1 MAGSLSSHT
10 HTGNG
15 LEKDRLPRHVAII
28 MDGNGRW
35 AQRRSL
41 GRVEGHKR
49 GKDAVE
55 TVVETCREIGIEYV
69 TLYAFSTENWQRPP
83 TEVRALMALLQRY
96 LRNELQQMMKKNVRL
111 RAVGDLD
118 RLPPKVRDSLEAVI
132 SATRNNTG
140 LTVILALSY
149 GAREELV
156 HAARTLAAAVQQGEL
171 SPQDITEQH
180 LTQALWTADIPDP
193 DFLIRTSG
201 EFRLSNFLLW
211 QMAYTE
217 LYVTDTLWPDFTRDE
232 FLRALANYQS
242 RERRFGRTAEQQLA
256 SEPRRATR

>member
-1 MAGSLSSHT
+1 MTRSLSPSNT
-10 HTGNG
+10 INDG

-49 GKDAVE
+49 GREAVE
-55 TVVETCREIGIEYV
+55 TVVETCREIGIDYV

-96 LRNELQQMMKKNVRL
+96 LRSELPQMIRKNVRL

-118 RLPPKVRDSLEAVI
+118 RLPAKVRDSLDNVMT
-132 SATRNNTG
+132 ATRNNTG

-149 GAREELV
+149 GAREEIIQ
-156 HAARTLAAAVQQGEL
+156 ATRTLALAVQRGEL
-171 SPQDITEQH
+171 APQDITEQH
-180 LTQALWTADIPDP
+180 FTQALWTADIPDP

-211 QMAYTE
+211 QLAYTE

-232 FLRALANYQS
+232 FLRALANYQN
-242 RERRFGRTAEQQLA
+242 RERRFGRTAEQQTA
-256 SEPRRATR
+256 TEPRRATR

>member
-1 MAGSLSSHT
+1 VARVLPHPFA
-10 HTGNG
+10 NG

-41 GRVEGHKR
+41 GRIEGHQR

-55 TVVETCREIGIEYV
+55 AVVETCREIGIAYL

-83 TEVRALMALLQRY
+83 AEVRALMALLQRY
-96 LRNELQQMMKKNVRL
+96 LRSELPQMMERNVRL

-118 RLPPKVRDSLEAVI
+118 RLPPRVRESLGDVI
-132 SATRNNTG
+132 FATRNNTG
-140 LTVILALSY
+140 LTVTLALSY
-149 GAREELV
+149 GAREEIV
-156 HAARTLAAAVQQGEL
+156 QAVRTLAVAVQRGEL
-171 SPQDITEQH
+171 DPQDITEQH
-180 LTQALWTADIPDP
+180 FTQALWTAGIPDP

-211 QMAYTE
+211 QSAYTE
-217 LYVTDTLWPDFTRDE
+217 LYVTNTLWPDFTRDE

-242 RERRFGRTAEQQLA
+242 RERRFGRTTEQHA
-256 SEPRRATR
+256 APEPRRATR